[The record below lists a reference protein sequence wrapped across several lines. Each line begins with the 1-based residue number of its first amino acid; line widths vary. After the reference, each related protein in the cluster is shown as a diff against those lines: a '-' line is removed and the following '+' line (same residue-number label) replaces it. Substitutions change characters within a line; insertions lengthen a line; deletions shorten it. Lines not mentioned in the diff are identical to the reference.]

1 MLLPSL
7 ESDSMNS
14 HGNTKVR
21 DVADYIFWEDALCK
35 SVLNAPSQKQR
46 KGDTTKQ
53 GSATDFIDLV
63 LLTNIQDEKTG
74 SRYEIKL
81 LPDLNLDTVKK
92 YLFDLIEIEAKV
104 KQMPMY
110 YKLKNP

>member
-35 SVLNAPSQKQR
+35 SVLNAPS
-46 KGDTTKQ
+46 
-53 GSATDFIDLV
+53 
-63 LLTNIQDEKTG
+63 
-74 SRYEIKL
+74 
-81 LPDLNLDTVKK
+81 
-92 YLFDLIEIEAKV
+92 
-104 KQMPMY
+104 
-110 YKLKNP
+110 

>member
-1 MLLPSL
+1 MLLPNL
-7 ESDSMNS
+7 DSDSMNS

-35 SVLNAPSQKQR
+35 SVMNAPSSKPR
-46 KGDTTKQ
+46 KVENTKFC
-53 GSATDFIDLV
+53 SATDFVDLV
-63 LLTNIQDEKTG
+63 LLTNIQDEKSG

-81 LPDLNLDTVKK
+81 IPDLNLDVVKK

-110 YKLKNP
+110 FKLKNP

>member
-1 MLLPSL
+1 MLLPTL

-21 DVADYIFWEDALCK
+21 DVAEYIFWEDALCK
-35 SVLNAPSQKQR
+35 SIINAPSQKPR
-46 KGDTTKQ
+46 KGENTKY
-53 GSATDFIDLV
+53 GSATDYIDLV
-63 LLTNIQDEKTG
+63 LLTNIQDEKSG

-81 LPDLNLDTVKK
+81 LPDLNLDVVKK

-110 YKLKNP
+110 FKLKNP

>member
-1 MLLPSL
+1 
-7 ESDSMNS
+7 
-14 HGNTKVR
+14 
-21 DVADYIFWEDALCK
+21 
-35 SVLNAPSQKQR
+35 
-46 KGDTTKQ
+46 
-53 GSATDFIDLV
+53 